1 MKTDRRS
8 QKTIAAIQNTVLRLM
23 CTRRMNEI
31 KIVDLCMAA
40 DINRTTFYLHYRNIS
55 EVLKSLLDDMA
66 ARIFDSED
74 EANGDTAKGGT
85 TLDFLIACAEALDRY
100 EYFGE
105 FVQKSPDADY
115 FLTCLKNVLSD
126 KIFAGMSRKCGTDAA
141 DAKHIIRFLAGGVLD
156 VYVEWLKSDKS
167 AALASVLNVCAP
179 MVAAGQ
185 ELLEKIAGGENKLF

>member
-74 EANGDTAKGGT
+74 EANGDTSKGGT
-85 TLDFLIACAEALDRY
+85 TVDFLIACAEALDRY

-141 DAKHIIRFLAGGVLD
+141 AAKHIIRFLAGGVLD

-167 AALASVLNVCAP
+167 AALGSVLNVCAP

>member
-1 MKTDRRS
+1 MKTVRRS

-85 TLDFLIACAEALDRY
+85 TLDFLTPCAEALDRS

-126 KIFAGMSRKCGTDAA
+126 KIFAGMSRKCGSDAA

-167 AALASVLNVCAP
+167 AALGSVLNVCAP

>member
-55 EVLKSLLDDMA
+55 EVLKSLLEDMA

-141 DAKHIIRFLAGGVLD
+141 DAKHIIPFLAGGVLD
-156 VYVEWLKSDKS
+156 VHVEWLKSDKS
-167 AALASVLNVCAP
+167 AAPGSVLTACAP

>member
-167 AALASVLNVCAP
+167 AALGSVLNVCAP

-185 ELLEKIAGGENKLF
+185 ERLEKIASGENKFF